1 MSNSFTTTI
10 YNELTSDLN
19 LPSYKNNKNMSSI
32 FLKQGGGG
40 NAGSNDSSDINN
52 LLSML
57 TTESNLNTTDTDKI
71 ENRLKNMMQ
80 SGGGLDISVTSS
92 DNYSSLFL
100 SKSEILSATSNS
112 SNNETAVQGNGLL
125 SDTSVQMGQ
134 IGGLDPLGSVRSLD
148 RGLLSETSIMMNG
161 LDPSGSVS
169 PLGRGSN
176 NPLSTT
182 SVSVTSISLT
192 SAM

>member
-10 YNELTSDLN
+10 FNELTSDLN

-40 NAGSNDSSDINN
+40 KSGSNDSSDINN

-80 SGGGLDISVTSS
+80 SGGGLDDMSVTSS

-100 SKSEILSATSNS
+100 SKNEILSATSNS
-112 SNNETAVQGNGLL
+112 SNNET
-125 SDTSVQMGQ
+125 SVQMG
-134 IGGLDPLGSVRSLD
+134 G
-148 RGLLSETSIMMNG
+148 GLLSETSVQMGGNG
-161 LDPSGSVS
+161 LLSETSVQM
-169 PLGRGSN
+169 GGGHN

>member
-57 TTESNLNTTDTDKI
+57 TTESNVNTTDTDKI

-80 SGGGLDISVTSS
+80 SGGGLDDMSVTSS

-112 SNNETAVQGNGLL
+112 SNNETAVQ
-125 SDTSVQMGQ
+125 M
-134 IGGLDPLGSVRSLD
+134 GLDPLGSVRSLD
-148 RGLLSETSIMMNG
+148 RGNGLLSDTSVQMGGNGLLSETSVQMMNG
-161 LDPSGSVS
+161 G
-169 PLGRGSN
+169 GSN

>member
-40 NAGSNDSSDINN
+40 KSGSNDSSDINN

-57 TTESNLNTTDTDKI
+57 TTESNVNTTDTDKI

-80 SGGGLDISVTSS
+80 SGGGLDDMSVTSS

-100 SKSEILSATSNS
+100 SKNEVLSATSNS
-112 SNNETAVQGNGLL
+112 SNNETSVQGNGLL
-125 SDTSVQMGQ
+125 SDTSVQMG
-134 IGGLDPLGSVRSLD
+134 GLDRE
-148 RGLLSETSIMMNG
+148 LLSETSVQMMRG
-161 LDPSGSVS
+161 G
-169 PLGRGSN
+169 GSN
-176 NPLSTT
+176 NSLSTT
-182 SVSVTSISLT
+182 SVSLT

>member
-19 LPSYKNNKNMSSI
+19 LPSYKNSKNMSSI

-80 SGGGLDISVTSS
+80 SGGGLDDISITSS

-100 SKSEILSATSNS
+100 SKNEVLSATSNS
-112 SNNETAVQGNGLL
+112 SNNET
-125 SDTSVQMGQ
+125 SVQMGQ
-134 IGGLDPLGSVRSLD
+134 MGGS
-148 RGLLSETSIMMNG
+148 GLLSETSVQMSQMDDVLLSETSVQMG
-161 LDPSGSVS
+161 GGSS
-169 PLGRGSN
+169 

-182 SVSVTSISLT
+182 SMSLT

>member
-80 SGGGLDISVTSS
+80 SGGGLDDISVTSS

-100 SKSEILSATSNS
+100 SKNEVLSVTSNS
-112 SNNETAVQGNGLL
+112 SNNETSVQMGGGNGLL
-125 SDTSVQMGQ
+125 SDTSVQMG
-134 IGGLDPLGSVRSLD
+134 GAE
-148 RGLLSETSIMMNG
+148 LLSETSVQMVG
-161 LDPSGSVS
+161 GSS
-169 PLGRGSN
+169 

-182 SVSVTSISLT
+182 SMSLT

>member
-19 LPSYKNNKNMSSI
+19 LPSYKNNKDIGSI

-40 NAGSNDSSDINN
+40 SKTGSNDSSDINN

-112 SNNETAVQGNGLL
+112 SNNETAVQMGGGNGLL
-125 SDTSVQMGQ
+125 SDTSVQV
-134 IGGLDPLGSVRSLD
+134 GGGN
-148 RGLLSETSIMMNG
+148 GLLSETSVQMG
-161 LDPSGSVS
+161 HGSS
-169 PLGRGSN
+169 

-182 SVSVTSISLT
+182 SVSLT

>member
-40 NAGSNDSSDINN
+40 KSGSNDSSDINN

-57 TTESNLNTTDTDKI
+57 TTESNVNTTDTDKI

-80 SGGGLDISVTSS
+80 SGGGLDDMSVTSS

-100 SKSEILSATSNS
+100 SKNEVLSATSNS
-112 SNNETAVQGNGLL
+112 SNNETSVQGNGLL
-125 SDTSVQMGQ
+125 SDTSVQMG
-134 IGGLDPLGSVRSLD
+134 GLDRE
-148 RGLLSETSIMMNG
+148 LLSETSVQMMG
-161 LDPSGSVS
+161 G
-169 PLGRGSN
+169 GGSN
-176 NPLSTT
+176 NSLSTT
-182 SVSVTSISLT
+182 SMSLT

>member
-57 TTESNLNTTDTDKI
+57 TTESNVNTTDTDKI

-112 SNNETAVQGNGLL
+112 SNNETAVQ
-125 SDTSVQMGQ
+125 M
-134 IGGLDPLGSVRSLD
+134 GLDPLGSVRSLD
-148 RGLLSETSIMMNG
+148 RGNGLLSDTSVQMGGNGLLSETSVQMMG
-161 LDPSGSVS
+161 G
-169 PLGRGSN
+169 GSN

>member
-112 SNNETAVQGNGLL
+112 SNNETAVQ
-125 SDTSVQMGQ
+125 M
-134 IGGLDPLGSVRSLD
+134 GGLDPSGSVRSLD
-148 RGLLSETSIMMNG
+148 RGLLSDTSVQMFNNNGLLSETSVQMMG
-161 LDPSGSVS
+161 G
-169 PLGRGSN
+169 GSN

>member
-40 NAGSNDSSDINN
+40 KSGSNDSSDINN

-112 SNNETAVQGNGLL
+112 SNNETAVQMGGGLL

-134 IGGLDPLGSVRSLD
+134 IGG
-148 RGLLSETSIMMNG
+148 GLLSETSVQMM
-161 LDPSGSVS
+161 
-169 PLGRGSN
+169 GRGSN

-182 SVSVTSISLT
+182 SVSLT

>member
-10 YNELTSDLN
+10 FNELSSDLN

-57 TTESNLNTTDTDKI
+57 TTESNVNTTDTDKI

-100 SKSEILSATSNS
+100 SKNEVLSVTSNS
-112 SNNETAVQGNGLL
+112 SNNETAVQMGGGN
-125 SDTSVQMGQ
+125 
-134 IGGLDPLGSVRSLD
+134 
-148 RGLLSETSIMMNG
+148 GLLSETSVQMFNNNG
-161 LDPSGSVS
+161 LLSETSVQMI
-169 PLGRGSN
+169 GGGSN

-182 SVSVTSISLT
+182 SVSVTSVSLT

>member
-40 NAGSNDSSDINN
+40 NVGSNDSSDINN

-57 TTESNLNTTDTDKI
+57 TTESNVNTTDTDKI
-71 ENRLKNMMQ
+71 ENKLKNMMQ
-80 SGGGLDISVTSS
+80 SGGGLDDMSVTSS

-100 SKSEILSATSNS
+100 SKNEILSATSNS
-112 SNNETAVQGNGLL
+112 SNNETSVQIGQIGGSGLL
-125 SDTSVQMGQ
+125 SETSVQMGQ
-134 IGGLDPLGSVRSLD
+134 MGGE
-148 RGLLSETSIMMNG
+148 LLSETSVQMVG
-161 LDPSGSVS
+161 G
-169 PLGRGSN
+169 GSN

-182 SVSVTSISLT
+182 SMSLT

>member
-40 NAGSNDSSDINN
+40 NVGSNDSSDINN

-100 SKSEILSATSNS
+100 SKNEVLSATSNS
-112 SNNETAVQGNGLL
+112 SNNETSVQMGGGNGLL
-125 SDTSVQMGQ
+125 SDTSVQMG
-134 IGGLDPLGSVRSLD
+134 GGNGLLSDTSIQMG
-148 RGLLSETSIMMNG
+148 GAELLSETSVQMVG
-161 LDPSGSVS
+161 GSS
-169 PLGRGSN
+169 

-182 SVSVTSISLT
+182 SMSLT

>member
-40 NAGSNDSSDINN
+40 KSGSNDSSDINN

-80 SGGGLDISVTSS
+80 SGGGLDDMSVTSS

-100 SKSEILSATSNS
+100 SKNEVLSATSNS
-112 SNNETAVQGNGLL
+112 SNNET
-125 SDTSVQMGQ
+125 SVQMGQ
-134 IGGLDPLGSVRSLD
+134 IGGS
-148 RGLLSETSIMMNG
+148 GLLSETSVQMSQMDDVLLSETSVQMG

-169 PLGRGSN
+169 PLGRGGSS

-182 SVSVTSISLT
+182 SMSLT

>member
-19 LPSYKNNKNMSSI
+19 LPNYKNNKNMSSI

-40 NAGSNDSSDINN
+40 NVGSNDSSDINN

-100 SKSEILSATSNS
+100 SKNEVLSATSNS
-112 SNNETAVQGNGLL
+112 SNNET
-125 SDTSVQMGQ
+125 SVQMG
-134 IGGLDPLGSVRSLD
+134 GGN
-148 RGLLSETSIMMNG
+148 GLLSETSVQMSQMDDVLLSETSVQIG
-161 LDPSGSVS
+161 GGSS
-169 PLGRGSN
+169 

-182 SVSVTSISLT
+182 SMSLT

>member
-40 NAGSNDSSDINN
+40 NTGSNDSSDINN

-80 SGGGLDISVTSS
+80 SGGGLDDMSVTSS

-100 SKSEILSATSNS
+100 SKNEVLSATSNS
-112 SNNETAVQGNGLL
+112 SNNET
-125 SDTSVQMGQ
+125 SVQM
-134 IGGLDPLGSVRSLD
+134 GGLDPLGSVRSLD
-148 RGLLSETSIMMNG
+148 RGNGLLSETSVQMGGNG
-161 LDPSGSVS
+161 LLSETSVQMM
-169 PLGRGSN
+169 GGGHN

-182 SVSVTSISLT
+182 SVSITSMSLT
-192 SAM
+192 SEM